1 MNRSAMALPLDSTL
15 SPRELPLEGL
25 NVYCKAPRALLPQTV
40 QDDPRRIGTR
50 DWPLSHPH
58 LNAARNT
65 FAHLF
70 VLSA

>member
-40 QDDPRRIGTR
+40 QDDPRRI
-50 DWPLSHPH
+50 
-58 LNAARNT
+58 
-65 FAHLF
+65 
-70 VLSA
+70 